1 MSVKF
6 KSKELENEHN
16 KVERIMIE
24 GEQIEEILFEA
35 HAHNL
40 RTEVMDLAKKLLESG
55 EIKRKVDAYDKA
67 YKTLIEKK

>member
-1 MSVKF
+1 MSK
-6 KSKELENEHN
+6 KSES
-16 KVERIMIE
+16 
-24 GEQIEEILFEA
+24 QIEEILFEA

-67 YKTLIEKK
+67 YRTLIEKK

>member
-55 EIKRKVDAYDKA
+55 EIKRKVDA
-67 YKTLIEKK
+67 